1 MNLFEEEIKI
11 RRTWVGVLLL
21 ISMLMSSVIIGVSLL
36 ADLRNSDYKTTIFIV
51 VLAEG
56 LLFLLFLTAELRVK
70 IDAVGIGYQW
80 FPLMLKPKRINWDL
94 VEYAWVRKSNPLKEF
109 GGWGIKGIK
118 KNRAYNVSGNM
129 GLQLIFSDKNKIF
142 IETQNPEQL
151 TQVLIQLASK
161 GMKGMNQQPNE

>member
-36 ADLRNSDYKTTIFIV
+36 ADLRSSDYKTTIFIV
-51 VLAEG
+51 VLVEG
-56 LLFLLFLTAELRVK
+56 LLFMQFLIAELRVR

-94 VEYAWVRKSNPLKEF
+94 IEYAWVRKSNPLKEF
-109 GGWGIKGIK
+109 GGWGIKGTK